1 MVVVFLEGLTIINT
15 QPPSTHRNVQ
25 LLKDLFSR
33 ATKIEGMGPKIE
45 KEPLLLSGASMAS
58 EMLGLLKKEHVM
70 SSASQQATPHK
81 ASYTPTNKN
90 NRVRTWGMSFHPLGS
105 S

>member
-33 ATKIEGMGPKIE
+33 ANKIEGMCPKIE

-70 SSASQQATPHK
+70 SSACQQGSRTEAC
-81 ASYTPTNKN
+81 YTTTNN
-90 NRVRTWGMSFHPLGS
+90 NDRVRRWSMYFHTLCS